1 MRISSKTNGGF
12 HHKQGILFKLCGIEE
27 LEASSH
33 SFAMFFMLLWLKL
46 NKRKE
51 LCMYLCSRMSESNKF
66 SCQQDKCLNL
76 RQELDIPLVSLASDL
91 TNFKDTVS
99 ELHME
104 LALEN

>member
-1 MRISSKTNGGF
+1 
-12 HHKQGILFKLCGIEE
+12 
-27 LEASSH
+27 
-33 SFAMFFMLLWLKL
+33 
-46 NKRKE
+46 
-51 LCMYLCSRMSESNKF
+51 MYLCSRMSESNIF

-76 RQELDIPLVSLASDL
+76 RQEHDIPLVSLASDL